1 MEMSSSSI
9 KVISKMFI
17 VYCYQ
22 KINSYLFFQ
31 IKAVHCKAGDK
42 VGEGDIMVEIEN
54 HPDH

>member
-1 MEMSSSSI
+1 ML
-9 KVISKMFI
+9 I